1 MMCITPS
8 IFLALNM
15 CDEVPDFVF
24 EQMFMHTFGDWK
36 FSGKMRLWTFL
47 ELVGNKSEDCSDFKI
62 LLVDKLMDFD
72 LDFVVNTLADSRL
85 VLRRLFL
92 MNFECFKVLARRNPK
107 AVRAALE
114 KGIVFDDLF
123 RPVSVFM
130 QKMQYLL
137 STNDYY
143 FNCVVNFFESINTC
157 VICYYGLSE
166 LETTSL
172 VLFMVEYGMRLTHTC
187 MCDIIYT
194 IFGDCVLF
202 RTLLHLDIQPDT
214 NIYRKI
220 PFENVMASFIS
231 DIRLDVETVAEM
243 ILEKSCMSKLE
254 ILSLGSTKTSL

>member
-1 MMCITPS
+1 
-8 IFLALNM
+8 
-15 CDEVPDFVF
+15 
-24 EQMFMHTFGDWK
+24 MF
-36 FSGKMRLWTFL
+36 
-47 ELVGNKSEDCSDFKI
+47 N
-62 LLVDKLMDFD
+62 D
-72 LDFVVNTLADSRL
+72 LY
-85 VLRRLFL
+85 
-92 MNFECFKVLARRNPK
+92 
-107 AVRAALE
+107 
-114 KGIVFDDLF
+114 

-130 QKMQYLL
+130 QNMQYLL
-137 STNDYY
+137 STNNYY
-143 FNCVVNFFESINTC
+143 FNCVVNFFESVNAC
-157 VICYYGLSE
+157 EICYYGLSD

-220 PFENVMASFIS
+220 HFENVMASFIS

>member
-1 MMCITPS
+1 
-8 IFLALNM
+8 M

-36 FSGKMRLWTFL
+36 FSGKMQLWTFL
-47 ELVGNKSEDCSDFKI
+47 ELVGNKSEDCSEFKT
-62 LLVDKLMDFD
+62 LLVHKLMDFD

-107 AVRAALE
+107 AVRASLE

-137 STNDYY
+137 STNHYY
-143 FNCVVNFFESINTC
+143 FNCVVNFFESINKC

-172 VLFMVEYGMRLTHTC
+172 VLFMVEYGVRLTDTC

-220 PFENVMASFIS
+220 HFENVMASFIS
-231 DIRLDVETVAEM
+231 DIRLDVETVAEI
-243 ILEKSCMSKLE
+243 ILEKSYLSKLE
-254 ILSLGSTKTSL
+254 ILSLGRTKTRL